1 MTPRFSR
8 RSALK
13 AALGGAALAGSG
25 LIAQRKGRAEDPSE
39 DPRFLIVLT
48 AAGGASII
56 DSVLAV
62 RASECPDAARLNV
75 FPDEQVTA
83 IDGSPFR
90 AVNYKSKKVG
100 PLPYAVD
107 VDQAPFL
114 KKHAADLMAVTWT
127 TTSVN
132 HAVGERRS
140 ITGNE
145 AWRGRTLQELVA
157 AHYGKKSLLPNAHL
171 VAGLGFNEPGSDT
184 TLPDFAMGE
193 VVADPLLWP
202 LSLHGTKGTPLR
214 DKADLV
220 ADARAL
226 RGRLEGASELGRVYR
241 NSALLNRWRELRDQ
255 RLISFEQAS
264 VIDRLLFLPDS
275 PQHPLQAFGLQASP
289 DAQRVR
295 DAFPDFDRDPLDAQA
310 ALAFLLLKQRLSVS
324 VTLGLNFELAYN
336 EAAGGLG
343 KGGLPPG
350 ALFNLPIGFDFSHQ
364 SHRAAQALMWN
375 RVFKVVEGLIS
386 LLKSEEFAGGQSF
399 WDRTLLYVATDFGR
413 TKDRVENDEGF
424 GSGHDLNN
432 GVLMFSPLVQGNKVL
447 GGVDPKTCLTYGF
460 DPISGAPDPGRTMNE
475 AQIFSGILGA
485 LRVDTTSSG
494 LPDVPAMRKG

>member
-1 MTPRFSR
+1 MTPRLTR

-13 AALGGAALAGSG
+13 AALGGLAMTGAG
-25 LIAQRKGRAEDPSE
+25 LVAQRRGRAEEPSD

-56 DSVLAV
+56 DSVMAV
-62 RASECPDAARLNV
+62 RASESASASKLNV
-75 FPDEQVTA
+75 FPDELVA
-83 IDGSPFR
+83 SIPDSPFR
-90 AVNYKSKKVG
+90 AVRYKSKKVG
-100 PLPYAVD
+100 PLPYGVD
-107 VDQAPFL
+107 VDQTDFI
-114 KKHAADLMAVTWT
+114 KKHAKDLMAVTWT

-145 AWRGRTLQELVA
+145 AWKGRTLQELVA
-157 AHYGKKSLLPNAHL
+157 SHYGKKALLPNAHL
-171 VAGLGFNEPGSDT
+171 VAGLGFNEPGSDGT
-184 TLPDFAMGE
+184 MPDFSVGE
-193 VVADPLLWP
+193 VVAEPLLWP

-214 DKADLV
+214 DKASLV
-220 ADARAL
+220 GDARAL
-226 RGRLEGASELGRVYR
+226 RGRLEGASELGRVYK
-241 NSALLNRWRELRDQ
+241 NSPLLSRWRELRDQ

-264 VIDRLLFLPDS
+264 VIDRLLFLPDDAK
-275 PQHPLQAFGLQASP
+275 HPLGAFGLAASA

-295 DAFPDFDRDPLDAQA
+295 EAFPDFDRDPLDAQA

-343 KGGLPPG
+343 DGGLPPG

-364 SHRAAQALMWN
+364 SHRAAQALMWS
-375 RVFKVVEGLIS
+375 RVFKVVDGLIA
-386 LLKSEEFAGGQSF
+386 LLKSEEYGNGQSF

-413 TKDRVENDEGF
+413 TKDRTENDEGF

-432 GVLMFSPLVQGNKVL
+432 GVLMLSPLVNGNKVL
-447 GGVDPKTCLTYGF
+447 GGVDPDTCLTYGF
-460 DPISGAPDPGRTMNE
+460 DPSTGAPDKGRTMNE

-485 LRVDTTSSG
+485 LRVDTTGSN